1 MPRPQPEVPVI
12 KKAKNYLTIN
22 KIDLAGTPLGRDP
35 TGDWDH
41 RRGAAV
47 RPHAIRQTAM
57 DRANMQINRLEAAK
71 GALHRGQGFVVEHTV
86 GADQVADGLRH
97 RSGYRENRTARKP
110 P

>member
-12 KKAKNYLTIN
+12 KTAKNYLIIN
-22 KIDLAGTPLGRDP
+22 KIAL
-35 TGDWDH
+35 TGDWGY

-47 RPHAIRQTAM
+47 RRHAIRQTVM
-57 DRANMQINRLEAAK
+57 DRANMQIDRLEAAE

-86 GADQVADGLRH
+86 GADQVADGIRH
-97 RSGYRENRTARKP
+97 RSGYRENRAARKP